1 MKLQMKTMAL
11 LVAVA
16 LVGIF
21 CYQAW
26 WLVKLYQREMAETRR
41 MIEDA
46 VDMADNQETNL
57 RVEMLRSDNR
67 LHGEI
72 SASASP
78 YVDTAYVESR
88 TLKDTGRSMQ
98 FELRRRQV
106 KHDRRDTL
114 SSGKA
119 ASTTTRP
126 NANAAAGLA
135 RMEEMV
141 KVLHRSIRS
150 GVNLFMSP
158 SAQRFDSLF
167 TARLSESGLWLPH
180 LLEVIDDHGVVT
192 DSILSGDFVVSAH
205 DDHYFYPLDNDT
217 KAAYRL
223 TYHPVHSIV
232 LHQMAGILLASAA
245 ILLVLCA
252 AFWYLIRTILR
263 QKTLDEMKSDFT
275 NNITHELKTPIAVA
289 YAANDALLN
298 FEDASEKTKAYLRIS
313 QEQLKQLSGMV
324 EQILSMSMER
334 RKTLVVHLEDVVV
347 APLMEQLMQLHRLK
361 ADKPVVFSLDIEPQT
376 LCIQADRSHLSNM
389 VSNLLDNAI
398 KYSKDEAFVTIRC
411 RKGLIEVTDKG
422 IGIPEAALGHIF
434 EKFYRVPQGNRHD
447 VKGYGLGLYYVK
459 CMMEKHGGRVE
470 AESTEQGTTIRLI
483 WNA

>member
-1 MKLQMKTMAL
+1 MKPGQRVGNTSNKTA
-11 LVAVA
+11 ANTISPN
-16 LVGIF
+16 G
-21 CYQAW
+21 
-26 WLVKLYQREMAETRR
+26 
-41 MIEDA
+41 DA
-46 VDMADNQETNL
+46 AD
-57 RVEMLRSDNR
+57 
-67 LHGEI
+67 
-72 SASASP
+72 
-78 YVDTAYVESR
+78 
-88 TLKDTGRSMQ
+88 
-98 FELRRRQV
+98 
-106 KHDRRDTL
+106 
-114 SSGKA
+114 
-119 ASTTTRP
+119 
-126 NANAAAGLA
+126 GLA

-150 GVNLFMSP
+150 GVNLFVSP

-167 TARLSESGLWLPH
+167 TARLLDSGLWLPH

-192 DSILSGDFVVSAH
+192 DSIVSGGFVVSGH
-205 DDHYFYPLDNDT
+205 DDHYSYAVDNDT

-232 LHQMAGILLASAA
+232 LHQMAGILLASVA

-313 QEQLKQLSGMV
+313 QEQLQQLSGMV

-334 RKTLVVHLEDVVV
+334 RKTLTLQLEDVSLG
-347 APLMEQLMQLHRLK
+347 PLMEQLVQLHRLK
-361 ADKPVVFSLDIEPQT
+361 ADKPVAFSLDIEPQN
-376 LCIQADRSHLSNM
+376 LCIHADRSHLSNM

-398 KYSKDEAFVTIRC
+398 KYSEGEARVTIRC
-411 RKGLIEVTDKG
+411 RRGLIEVSDRG
-422 IGIPEAALGHIF
+422 IGIPASAIGHIF

-459 CMMEKHGGRVE
+459 SMMEKQGGHVE